1 MAASSAARSP
11 FRKQAAPGLDA
22 NAEAKRFVDF
32 VESGQM
38 RSPYANP
45 PTDHGMVKL
54 KEAFKELDK
63 DNSGSLSFDEVQG
76 LLTRT
81 MMEPDPA
88 NRPGWAPSGAGVV
101 GGIGFDGKWAPTP
114 GGPAGRE
121 FDGGARGFG
130 GFPAVSPTPIS
141 PRPNLAGGYPAN
153 SSTFLNADGAGG
165 EDPWAA
171 ILSAGSEEF
180 CVVPAV
186 TLERLRAVGEAQL
199 AEIEALR
206 AEISKCP
213 EVKEETRRLEMQL
226 EELEVTRITAE
237 NELELRRLEAGKL
250 GQEASVLRQQRDAL
264 VGQVKEA
271 KARVEQLEKWL
282 EPGKQPGPPQAASRA
297 DEGGIKQQVPEAF
310 YG

>member
-1 MAASSAARSP
+1 MASSSNARRP
-11 FRKQAAPGLDA
+11 FRKQAAPGLDT
-22 NAEAKRFVDF
+22 NAEAKRFIEF
-32 VESGQM
+32 TESGPM
-38 RSPYANP
+38 RSPYSNP
-45 PTDHGMVKL
+45 PTDEGMVKL

-88 NRPGWAPSGAGVV
+88 NRPGWAPPGAGVV
-101 GGIGFDGKWAPTP
+101 GGIGFDGKWVPTP
-114 GGPAGRE
+114 GGAAGRE
-121 FDGGARGFG
+121 FDGGASGFG
-130 GFPAVSPTPIS
+130 GFPAMSPTP
-141 PRPNLAGGYPAN
+141 PTPAGGYPVNAH
-153 SSTFLNADGAGG
+153 LMQADGVGG

-171 ILSAGSEEF
+171 ILAAGSEEF

-206 AEISKCP
+206 AEIAKCP
-213 EVKEETRRLEMQL
+213 EVKEETRRLELQL
-226 EELEVTRITAE
+226 EELEVARVCAE

-282 EPGKQPGPPQAASRA
+282 EPGKQGGPLQASRA
-297 DEGGIKQQVPEAF
+297 EEGGVKQQVGEAF